1 MILVNLKRESVIQKN
16 GRFILEHWSLVLKVS
31 EMEEEEMEE
40 EQIIQCDA
48 ELEGR

>member
-1 MILVNLKRESVIQKN
+1 M
-16 GRFILEHWSLVLKVS
+16 LENWSLVLKVS

-40 EQIIQCDA
+40 EQIMQCDA